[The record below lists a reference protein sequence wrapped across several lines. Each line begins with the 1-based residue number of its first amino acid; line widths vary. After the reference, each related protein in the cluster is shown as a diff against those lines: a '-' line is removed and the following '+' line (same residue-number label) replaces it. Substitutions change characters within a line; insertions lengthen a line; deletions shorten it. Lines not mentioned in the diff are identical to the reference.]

1 MTADYRPYTV
11 PNISVTSANYFICYP
26 LFISSFRAQLTRIFT
41 VLDSWHQ
48 NQGFSMFWVFVWS
61 LSHLS
66 FPSFPKPWLS
76 LLIYVWLLIYNFSDW
91 CSHGNENGGLDYFNK
106 NEGSRF

>member
-1 MTADYRPYTV
+1 MTADRGYI
-11 PNISVTSANYFICYP
+11 PNISVTRTNSFICCYS
-26 LFISSFRAQLTRIFT
+26 LFPSSFRAQSTCIFT

-66 FPSFPKPWLS
+66 FSIFLKAWLS
-76 LLIYVWLLIYNFSDW
+76 RLIYA
-91 CSHGNENGGLDYFNK
+91 
-106 NEGSRF
+106 